1 MEPLHMLQVLR
12 RKSKSDMIPPKPSL
26 EVSMFPLYHYGKR
39 RGQSCMTSMEK
50 KRVAIIG
57 AGVSGLTACKHALEH
72 GFRPVMFEADVDAIG
87 GVWAHTLAST
97 RLQTPRPYYQ
107 FTDFPW
113 PPGVSDLYPD
123 HNQVMDYLRSYARHF
138 GVLECIRF
146 GSRVAALEY
155 SSDVNEGEMMTWDQ
169 WAGNGEAFGSGRGE
183 WSLTV
188 HRGDH
193 VEIHVA
199 DFVVLCLGRFSGR
212 PNIPAFPL
220 GKGPEAFDGT
230 VIHSMDFSNMDNAK
244 ATQLIKGKL
253 VTVIGYQKSALDV
266 ATRCA
271 NVNGPTYPCTM
282 ICRTKRWIIPG
293 YHAWGVPISFFY
305 LNRFSQLLIHKP
317 GEGLLLGL
325 LATLLS
331 PLRWLFSK
339 FVESYYRWAVPMK
352 KHGMVPDHS
361 FFDAMSS
368 CLVVLLPGKFYTNV
382 DQGSIVLK
390 KAKEMSFCRQGLVV
404 EGEPSPIKS
413 DVVIFATGQCVHP
426 RIPQLAIIGYCENVS
441 NLHAFELRSKWLAHF
456 LHGSFRL
463 PSIQSME
470 ENIIEWDK
478 YMKRYASTHFRRS
491 CIAQVHILCN
501 DQLCQDMGINHKR
514 KNGFL
519 ADWVLPYGPADY
531 GGINRR
537 NN

>member
-1 MEPLHMLQVLR
+1 
-12 RKSKSDMIPPKPSL
+12 
-26 EVSMFPLYHYGKR
+26 
-39 RGQSCMTSMEK
+39 MEK

-72 GFRPVMFEADVDAIG
+72 GFRPVLFEAEADAIG

-123 HNQVMDYLRSYARHF
+123 HKQVTEYLRSYARRF

-155 SSDVNEGEMMTWDQ
+155 SGAVNEEEMMAWDQ
-169 WAGNGEAFGSGRGE
+169 WAGTGEAFSSGRGE
-183 WSLTV
+183 WRLTV
-188 HRGDH
+188 QRGDD

-199 DFVVLCLGRFSGR
+199 DFVVLCVGRFSGM
-212 PNIPAFPL
+212 PNIPNFPP
-220 GKGPEAFDGT
+220 GKGAEAFDGT
-230 VIHSMDFSNMDNAK
+230 VIHSMDYSNMDDAK

-253 VTVIGYQKSALDV
+253 VTVIGYQKSALDI
-266 ATRCA
+266 ATECA
-271 NVNGPTYPCTM
+271 NVNGPKYPCTM

-293 YHAWGVPISFFY
+293 YNAWGVPIGFFY

-368 CLVVLLPGKFYTNV
+368 CLVASLPDKFYSNV

-390 KAKEMSFCRQGLVV
+390 KAKQVNFCRQGLVV
-404 EGEPSPIKS
+404 QGESSPVIKS
-413 DVVIFATGQCVHP
+413 DVVIFATGYRGDEKLREMFASHMFRDIVAGSPSSIVPHFRQCVHP

-441 NLHAFELRSKWLAHF
+441 NLHAFELQSKWLAHF
-456 LHGSFRL
+456 LRGTFRL
-463 PSIQSME
+463 PSIRCME
-470 ENIIEWDK
+470 ENVDEWDK
-478 YMKRYASTHFRRS
+478 YMKRYASDHFRRS
-491 CIAQVHILCN
+491 CVAPVHIMCN
-501 DQLCQDMGINHKR
+501 DQLCQDMGIDHKR

-531 GGINRR
+531 GGI
-537 NN
+537 